1 MIENFLIEA
10 KKQTY
15 ANENAPKID
24 SSRLNSK
31 DYEYKKGNMIY
42 HDTYFGGT
50 NFIGEEV
57 VYIDNQT

>member
-24 SSRLNSK
+24 SSRTNI
-31 DYEYKKGNMIY
+31 KKVI
-42 HDTYFGGT
+42 
-50 NFIGEEV
+50 
-57 VYIDNQT
+57 